1 MLLAAS
7 LLLSAA
13 ESHSSPGATPWL
25 VGGAVL
31 LVLVAMVAGLMAFG
45 GGRDHS

>member
-7 LLLSAA
+7 FLVSAA

-25 VGGAVL
+25 VGGVVL
-31 LVLVAMVAGLMAFG
+31 LLLVAMVAGLVAFG
-45 GGRDHS
+45 GGRDHA